1 MATEL
6 QKRALNL
13 KLQRIKEK
21 KPISMAEI
29 MIEAGYSK
37 KAAEYPKRLIESK
50 GWQELT
56 EEYLPDEK
64 LLKLHSELLF
74 ASKDARVK
82 GEMLKEAYKLKD
94 KYPEQRT
101 KIMGLFGALEEKE

>member
-6 QKRALNL
+6 QKKALNI

-21 KPISMAEI
+21 KPIKMGEI
-29 MIEAGYSK
+29 MLEAGYSK

-56 EEYLPDEK
+56 ELYLPDEK
-64 LLKLHSELLF
+64 LLELHSKLLF
-74 ASKDARVK
+74 NSTDKRIQTEA
-82 GEMLKEAYKLKD
+82 LKEAYKLKN
-94 KYPEQRT
+94 KYPEQTT
-101 KIMGLFGALEEKE
+101 KIMGLFAGLK